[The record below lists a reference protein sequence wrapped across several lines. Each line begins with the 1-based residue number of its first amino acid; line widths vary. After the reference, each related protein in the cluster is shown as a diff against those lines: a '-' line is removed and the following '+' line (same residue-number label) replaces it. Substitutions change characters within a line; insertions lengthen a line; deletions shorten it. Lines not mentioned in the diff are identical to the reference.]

1 MSLLTYQ
8 NSQEAFIGKHI
19 HADLQTDG
27 YETSDINRGIQEA
40 LRFYRTTC
48 TFTKGRVFD
57 SCLAKARNLLK
68 PIKKPTKK
76 GKAA

>member
-19 HADLQTDG
+19 HAALQTDG

-40 LRFYRTTC
+40 LRFYQL
-48 TFTKGRVFD
+48 KID
-57 SCLAKARNLLK
+57 KLLQSLHLHLQLL
-68 PIKKPTKK
+68 
-76 GKAA
+76 